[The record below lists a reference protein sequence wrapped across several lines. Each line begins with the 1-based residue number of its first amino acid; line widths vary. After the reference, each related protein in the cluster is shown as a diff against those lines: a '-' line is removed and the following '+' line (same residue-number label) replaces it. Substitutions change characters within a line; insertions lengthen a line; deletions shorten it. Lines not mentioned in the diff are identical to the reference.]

1 MPAKLLAHVAVKAK
15 MVEEIM
21 PLKNA
26 MILHNPKNFF
36 RHKWFQYRRS
46 YVGMVGGAQRIAH
59 RLGRT
64 LAHSRRLGRPRLAR
78 PNQRSARQGDTAR
91 QCRPTPQP
99 NATHVKSFPSS
110 RRETVARFGAKRNVQ
125 DSFINL
131 YFIY

>member
-46 YVGMVGGAQRIAH
+46 NVGMVGGAQRIANVMQQGH
-59 RLGRT
+59 HHIFLVPAIAMG
-64 LAHSRRLGRPRLAR
+64 ARRGL
-78 PNQRSARQGDTAR
+78 
-91 QCRPTPQP
+91 
-99 NATHVKSFPSS
+99 
-110 RRETVARFGAKRNVQ
+110 
-125 DSFINL
+125 
-131 YFIY
+131 